1 MGLFDLF
8 KKNPLPSAARG
19 TGSPATRFRLVHGK
33 CPACGALAEMDIYD
47 TLDASEDSPA
57 FLRLL
62 EARLNS
68 AVCSCGQSISA
79 VCPLLVHVPES
90 GRVFFLAPGKMPECD
105 QNAAADQLMHRLLAR
120 YQPPP
125 SYLTNLDVVEVND
138 HEYEAFA
145 AYILKNL
152 QRPLI

>member
-1 MGLFDLF
+1 MALFGLF
-8 KKNPLPSAARG
+8 KKKFPPPPARASVN
-19 TGSPATRFRLVHGK
+19 TVTRFRLVQTK
-33 CPACGALAEMDIYD
+33 CPTCGALIEMKIYD
-47 TLDASEDSPA
+47 TVDAAEDGPA

-68 AVCSCGQSISA
+68 SACSCGRLISA

-90 GRVFFLAPGKMPECD
+90 QRVFFLAPGKMSESD

-120 YQPPP
+120 YHPPP
-125 SYLTNLDVVEVND
+125 PYLTNLDVVEVDD

-145 AYILKNL
+145 EYIRKN
-152 QRPLI
+152 QRRPLI